1 MTDLT
6 LNTRAQVLA
15 AAIRWFAVTSRTGH
29 RRRAIA

>member
-6 LNTRAQVLA
+6 VNTRAQVLA
-15 AAIRWFAVTSRTGH
+15 ATIRWFAVTSGAGH